1 MEAQDDPVE
10 KEINVYLTKNLSKN
24 LYILQ
29 YPVRPS
35 YMTYDNVEL
44 LSGKVKP
51 TQNKLELEV
60 ALNTGSKHYSK
71 SKGEQF
77 ALNVDGRDPEQ
88 GASFYGSNRM
98 DKQVLSSHP
107 AGVQTGRYAVGY
119 YKSGELYLS
128 PIHTQVQMRPSFSY
142 LDKSDSR
149 VDAKLAAQENGDS
162 SQDEAEEEVRA
173 VTVKFSRPESDAA
186 KARRLASFSHKQKM
200 QDEEQWIPLEYHNTY
215 SQTSDRDLQQLYVD
229 AKEPSTEFHVE
240 AGDYLKMLMSQ
251 ENQIHSE
258 KPAMPSNVLSL
269 TQLKSMP
276 LADQVKALLTNAKV
290 IRFNQLLHLLPQG
303 TDQQATLRALQIV
316 AVMVQGCWVVKS
328 EVLYP
333 KDGCSPNSGIS
344 SDLLCRG
351 RDFVMWRFTQSR
363 FVTRKEIAAIV
374 KLPSEDVKDILEQM
388 SHIRFNQGWEFIFP
402 HDYEFTDRFPE
413 VIERQVMLWDCKYK
427 SLSKQLNISEAQEK
441 KIRELA
447 AAEALAEQPRR
458 RRTSSRTRKRT
469 LSGRSISDH
478 SDMETDVSDID
489 NILAHQGKSRT
500 HEQSDNKNDNSVF
513 NGATMEITGEP
524 DINGANGGEGGRD
537 FHATLEEFI
546 KDFFFTRYV
555 VSMSEL
561 THLLNVKLAE
571 GPPGHPL
578 ATGVT
583 EKDCE
588 QTVINI
594 GGIALKSKWQNE
606 AIFLHVKTEDDTE
619 PLRLAIVDI
628 LQQKPKFVRST
639 FNNKVKSMNIE
650 ASESV
655 MRTVLRD
662 YCVNRSGSWVVK
674 CMADTP

>member
-10 KEINVYLTKNLSKN
+10 KE
-24 LYILQ
+24 
-29 YPVRPS
+29 
-35 YMTYDNVEL
+35 
-44 LSGKVKP
+44 
-51 TQNKLELEV
+51 LELEV

-149 VDAKLAAQENGDS
+149 VDAKLAAQE
-162 SQDEAEEEVRA
+162 
-173 VTVKFSRPESDAA
+173 
-186 KARRLASFSHKQKM
+186 
-200 QDEEQWIPLEYHNTY
+200 
-215 SQTSDRDLQQLYVD
+215 
-229 AKEPSTEFHVE
+229 
-240 AGDYLKMLMSQ
+240 
-251 ENQIHSE
+251 
-258 KPAMPSNVLSL
+258 
-269 TQLKSMP
+269 
-276 LADQVKALLTNAKV
+276 NAKV

-402 HDYEFTDRFPE
+402 HDYEFTD
-413 VIERQVMLWDCKYK
+413 
-427 SLSKQLNISEAQEK
+427 
-441 KIRELA
+441 
-447 AAEALAEQPRR
+447 R